1 MKTVSKAI
9 ASVVMLSLILPATVS
24 AQNRGDGVTFS
35 KEARM
40 FSPSTEDDWTENVK
54 FLENC
59 TVNCGM
65 RAVSFAGRFCAKAAT
80 KFQKQQTNWYNSNV
94 PIIIVAAVGTALGA
108 SGLASA
114 KAWGVLGGTTG
125 ISASWKSEADQITGA
140 EQHKLNSINAILGK
154 LATDVAGAKDDK
166 TVVLL
171 ALAAAGQCAAPTVPQ
186 DEPKKD
192 EQKKTDT
199 QTKDDTKKPET
210 QPANP
215 TKPAEA
221 SSASSAASSG

>member
-1 MKTVSKAI
+1 MKTVSKI
-9 ASVVMLSLILPATVS
+9 GVSVMMLSLIFPAAAS
-24 AQNRGDGVTFS
+24 AQNRGEGVTFS
-35 KEARM
+35 AESRM
-40 FSPSTEDDWTENVK
+40 FSPNTQDDWTENVK

-59 TVNCGM
+59 TVNCGV
-65 RAVSFAGRFCAKAAT
+65 RAVSFAARFCAKAAT

-154 LATDVAGAKDDK
+154 LATDVAGKDDQ

-186 DEPKKD
+186 DEPKKT
-192 EQKKTDT
+192 EPQ
-199 QTKDDTKKPET
+199 QIAPAAPAKPT
-210 QPANP
+210 G
-215 TKPAEA
+215 A